1 MIKSN
6 IFLNNQDRHLMLG
19 QDCQFIIWTF
29 KICPPPRWGK
39 NLNKWS
45 FWDLFMRWGWWGTPP
60 LIRTS
65 VIWLLISCVLFR
77 ASLETCEFNI
87 RRFGNI
93 SAILISYPPLWFHI
107 HQFDFISAVL
117 VLYPP
122 FWFWSQI
129 RHFDFISSILIF
141 KEQLIDLFFSYTPF
155 WFFTIIFIWEW
166 LKMFTCLRSPK
177 YRLTNGSFLSMLP
190 KRQGRPEQID

>member
-29 KICPPPRWGK
+29 KIPPPPHWGK

-87 RRFGNI
+87 RHFDFISATLISYPPVWFYIRHFVLI
-93 SAILISYPPLWFHI
+93 SAILI
-107 HQFDFISAVL
+107 L
-117 VLYPP
+117 VSNPS
-122 FWFWSQI
+122 FWFYI
-129 RHFDFISSILIF
+129 LHFDF
-141 KEQLIDLFFSYTPF
+141 
-155 WFFTIIFIWEW
+155 
-166 LKMFTCLRSPK
+166 
-177 YRLTNGSFLSMLP
+177 
-190 KRQGRPEQID
+190 